1 MTRKIFRSIFAVA
14 LLVMLASIGIIV
26 GVLYTYFE
34 DEYLDE
40 LKNEAIYIAASI
52 EGGQES
58 YLSNIAQE
66 SEYNVRI
73 TLVDPSGKVLF
84 DNRADPSSMENH
96 SDREEIREA
105 SEDGEGSSI
114 RYSDTI
120 DEKSVNY
127 ALQLDDGNILRLSG
141 TQFSVWALLRGMI
154 QMIAIVLVI
163 TILLS
168 SLLAYRLARK
178 IVRPLNEIDFE
189 HPQDTKGIQE
199 YEELEPL
206 LRKLH
211 SQNRMLQN
219 EMEERE
225 KMRREF
231 TANVSHELKTPLTS
245 ISGFAEIIREGLVK
259 EEDISRFA
267 GKIYTESQRL
277 IRLVEDII
285 KISQL
290 DDEELELERT
300 PVDLS
305 EIVRE
310 VQSTLMPEATKHDIR
325 IILKTEPVQIR
336 GIRQILV
343 EMVYNLCDN
352 AVKYNRDG
360 GEVVV
365 SLYRT
370 EDRAVLRIRDTGI
383 GIPKE
388 EQNRVFERFYRVDKS
403 HSKEV
408 GGTGLGLAIVK
419 HAALYHNAQ
428 ISLRSTLGT
437 GTEITVAFDLS
448 EQETED
454 NVFAHGKTEHSI
466 SEADG
471 TDSDCA
477 DKQKK

>member
-1 MTRKIFRSIFAVA
+1 
-14 LLVMLASIGIIV
+14 
-26 GVLYTYFE
+26 
-34 DEYLDE
+34 
-40 LKNEAIYIAASI
+40 
-52 EGGQES
+52 
-58 YLSNIAQE
+58 
-66 SEYNVRI
+66 
-73 TLVDPSGKVLF
+73 
-84 DNRADPSSMENH
+84 
-96 SDREEIREA
+96 
-105 SEDGEGSSI
+105 
-114 RYSDTI
+114 
-120 DEKSVNY
+120 
-127 ALQLDDGNILRLSG
+127 
-141 TQFSVWALLRGMI
+141 
-154 QMIAIVLVI
+154 
-163 TILLS
+163 
-168 SLLAYRLARK
+168 
-178 IVRPLNEIDFE
+178 
-189 HPQDTKGIQE
+189 
-199 YEELEPL
+199 
-206 LRKLH
+206 
-211 SQNRMLQN
+211 
-219 EMEERE
+219 
-225 KMRREF
+225 MRREF

>member
-1 MTRKIFRSIFAVA
+1 
-14 LLVMLASIGIIV
+14 
-26 GVLYTYFE
+26 
-34 DEYLDE
+34 
-40 LKNEAIYIAASI
+40 
-52 EGGQES
+52 
-58 YLSNIAQE
+58 
-66 SEYNVRI
+66 
-73 TLVDPSGKVLF
+73 
-84 DNRADPSSMENH
+84 MENH

-206 LRKLH
+206 LQKLH

-383 GIPKE
+383 GIPE
-388 EQNRVFERFYRVDKS
+388 GAEQ
-403 HSKEV
+403 
-408 GGTGLGLAIVK
+408 
-419 HAALYHNAQ
+419 
-428 ISLRSTLGT
+428 SL
-437 GTEITVAFDLS
+437 
-448 EQETED
+448 
-454 NVFAHGKTEHSI
+454 
-466 SEADG
+466 
-471 TDSDCA
+471 
-477 DKQKK
+477 

>member
-231 TANVSHELKTPLTS
+231 TANVSHELKTPLAS
-245 ISGFAEIIREGLVK
+245 ISGYAELIETGMAKEGDIQHFASEIHK
-259 EEDISRFA
+259 SA
-267 GKIYTESQRL
+267 NRL
-277 IRLVEDII
+277 LSLINDII
-285 KISQL
+285 ELSQL
-290 DDEELELERT
+290 DVMDHQLSTTNVSLNEEVVSCMDMLQMNAEKHNITIATDIIEK
-300 PVDLS
+300 DCIIKANQ
-305 EIVRE
+305 EMIQE
-310 VQSTLMPEATKHDIR
+310 VI
-325 IILKTEPVQIR
+325 
-336 GIRQILV
+336 
-343 EMVYNLCDN
+343 YNLCDN
-352 AVKYNRDG
+352 AIRYNKPEGHVWASVFKKDDNIILQVKD
-360 GEVVV
+360 
-365 SLYRT
+365 
-370 EDRAVLRIRDTGI
+370 DGI
-383 GIPKE
+383 GIPE
-388 EQNRVFERFYRVDKS
+388 DDLNRIFERFYRVDKAR
-403 HSKEV
+403 SKKT

-419 HAALYHNAQ
+419 HIAEQHEAEIQ
-428 ISLRSTLGT
+428 IDSTLGE
-437 GTEITVAFDLS
+437 GTTISIIF
-448 EQETED
+448 
-454 NVFAHGKTEHSI
+454 KTMN
-466 SEADG
+466 
-471 TDSDCA
+471 
-477 DKQKK
+477 K